1 MEEDLKKLKAARG
14 QAKCSIT
21 NICNF
26 TNVIKNLEEYK
37 EEFLEYEEKYFCA
50 LSALTEYLTMKQG
63 YSASSSGNASTS
75 LTNNNH
81 TFQRLPPID
90 IKKFSGKNNELLRM
104 RLWQMAIVPA

>member
-14 QAKCSIT
+14 QAKFSIT
-21 NICNF
+21 NI
-26 TNVIKNLEEYK
+26 YK

-75 LTNNNH
+75 ITNNNH

-90 IKKFSGKNNELLRM
+90 IKKFSGKNKELLRM